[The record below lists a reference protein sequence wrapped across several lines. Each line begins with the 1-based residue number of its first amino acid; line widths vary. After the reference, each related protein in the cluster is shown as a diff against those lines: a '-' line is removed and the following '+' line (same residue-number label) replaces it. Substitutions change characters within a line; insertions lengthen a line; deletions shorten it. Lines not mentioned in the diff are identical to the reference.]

1 MPLLCG
7 GNSVELLNP
16 DTLIMSDRM
25 RDLSG
30 FDFAVLKFTTETN
43 VREVLDMY
51 LSDKKPQGSLTRG
64 LYYRGAQ

>member
-25 RDLSG
+25 RDLRG
-30 FDFAVLKFTTETN
+30 FDFAVLRFTNESGLKS
-43 VREVLDMY
+43 VYDMY
-51 LSDKKPQGSLTRG
+51 AGGGKPAGSLTRG
-64 LYYRGAQ
+64 LYYRGAE